1 MKAGVLALQG
11 AFREHREVLDALGVE
26 AVEARLA
33 VAGLDGGFP
42 GVFIRAPVVE
52 RVGETVEV
60 LALHDGQPVLLRQ
73 GAIWAATFHPELSG
87 DLRLHQRFLTE
98 GAEPELATAPKEKR

>member
-11 AFREHREVLDALGVE
+11 EFREHREVLDALGVE
-26 AVEARLA
+26 AVE
-33 VAGLDGGFP
+33 
-42 GVFIRAPVVE
+42 
-52 RVGETVEV
+52 V
-60 LALHDGQPVLLRQ
+60 LATHDERPVLVRQ

-98 GAEPELATAPKEKR
+98 GTL

>member
-1 MKAGVLALQG
+1 VNGIQG
-11 AFREHREVLDALGVE
+11 D
-26 AVEARLA
+26 
-33 VAGLDGGFP
+33 FP

-52 RVGETVEV
+52 RVGDAVEV
-60 LALHDGQPVLLRQ
+60 LATHDEHPVLVRQ

-98 GAEPELATAPKEKR
+98 GTAAAALPTGAAEPELATAPKEKT